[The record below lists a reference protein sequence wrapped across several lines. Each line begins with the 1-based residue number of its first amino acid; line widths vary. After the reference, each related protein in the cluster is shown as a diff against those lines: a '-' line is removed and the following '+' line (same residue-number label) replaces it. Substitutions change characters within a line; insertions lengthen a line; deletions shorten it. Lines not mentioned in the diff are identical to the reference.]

1 MPPSLPR
8 VTVSY
13 AQSLDGRIATATGDS
28 RYISCPATL
37 RLAQRLRRDN
47 QAILVGIGTVLRDD
61 PELSCRLP
69 GCASPLRVVLDSH
82 LRLPLE
88 STIVRTA
95 DRLPTIV
102 FCAGGAEATDCA
114 VGERRGTLVK
124 RGLRVMDV
132 EADPQG
138 LLAPRRVLEVLGRE
152 GLDSLF
158 VEGGG
163 RVITSFLRAGVVRR
177 MLVVVA
183 PLLIGEG
190 VAAVGELGV
199 RALADALRPR
209 RARVR
214 RLGCDRVWDLDL
226 DEA

>member
-1 MPPSLPR
+1 MPPCLPR

-82 LRLPLE
+82 LRLPPE
-88 STIVRTA
+88 STIARTA
-95 DRLPTIV
+95 GRLPTIV
-102 FCAGGAEATDCA
+102 FCRDGGEVAEPCLA
-114 VGERRGTLVK
+114 ERRSRLESCGV
-124 RGLRVMDV
+124 RVV
-132 EADPQG
+132 CLPADAEGRLP
-138 LLAPRRVLEVLGRE
+138 PRQVLEALKRE

-199 RALADALRPR
+199 RDLADALRPR
-209 RARVR
+209 RVRVR

-226 DEA
+226 DDA